1 MRVWRKA
8 VSPEGGAR
16 MYRRTLMILAA
27 ALLLASLLT
36 LFTGKQA
43 AAADPTGAET
53 GTAADLSPDTDIS
66 DPESLAEEVGHNKIS
81 INFIWVFLGAILV
94 FFMQAGFAMV
104 ETGFCRKQNANHV
117 MMTNFIVFAIG
128 VIGFFAIGFGLMFGG
143 VGPLATLGGGDI
155 LNAKLQLAE
164 GWSVFGLKGFLGS
177 GGFYDAGIMMFFL
190 FQLVF
195 MDTAAT
201 IVTGAMAE
209 RWKFSAFFIYG
220 FFMSAILYPVFGHW
234 VWGGGWLSQLGA
246 NLGLGN
252 GFVDFA
258 GSSVVHAV
266 GGICALAGA
275 MVIGPRIG
283 KYDSEGRPQPM
294 PGHNIPVAIVGVII
308 LVFGWFGFNSASTLS
323 GGDLRLSVV
332 AVNTMLAAAAG
343 SLTAMS
349 YVWKRYGKPDPS
361 MSANGMLAGLVAI
374 TAPCA
379 FVAPW
384 AALVIG
390 AVAGIIVCLGV
401 ETLDRIHVDDPVG
414 AVAVHGM
421 NGIFGVLAV
430 GLFADGSYGARL
442 NGVESAVR
450 GLFYGNP
457 GQLWAQLI
465 GAVSCAAFVFGVSY
479 AFFRLQDRLQGIR
492 VPLEQ
497 EIEGLDV
504 HEMGV
509 SAYGEPA
516 SLFELS
522 DFSAVPDTE
531 PAVRGKGV

>member
-1 MRVWRKA
+1 MF
-8 VSPEGGAR
+8 
-16 MYRRTLMILAA
+16 RRLILIAA
-27 ALLLASLLT
+27 AVLLLAALFL

-43 AAADPTGAET
+43 ARADSTGQET
-53 GTAADLSPDTDIS
+53 GTASDLSPDTDTTS
-66 DPESLAEEVGHNKIS
+66 PESLAEEVGHTKVS
-81 INFIWVFLGAILV
+81 LNFVWVFLGAILV

-117 MMTNFIVFAIG
+117 MMTNFVVFAIG
-128 VIGFFAIGFGLMFGG
+128 VIGFFVIGFALMFGG
-143 VGPLATLGGGDI
+143 MGPLATLGGGEI
-155 LNAKLQLAE
+155 LNTKVQVAQ

-177 GGFYDAGIMMFFL
+177 GGFYDTGIMIFFL

-201 IVTGAMAE
+201 IVTGSMAE
-209 RWKFSAFFIYG
+209 RWKFSAFVVYG

-266 GGICALAGA
+266 GGTCALAGA
-275 MVIGPRIG
+275 MVIGPRFG
-283 KYDSEGRPQPM
+283 KYDSEGKAQPM
-294 PGHNIPVAIVGVII
+294 PGHNVPMAIVGVII

-323 GGDLRLSVV
+323 AGDLRLSVV
-332 AVNTMLAAAAG
+332 AVNTMLAAASG
-343 SLTAMS
+343 CLTAMFF
-349 YVWKRYGKPDPS
+349 VWKRYGKPDPS

-390 AVAGIIVCLGV
+390 VIAGFIVCLGV
-401 ETLDRIHVDDPVG
+401 ELLDRVHIDDPVG

-430 GLFADGSYGARL
+430 GLFADGTYGAGL
-442 NGVESAVR
+442 NGVDGAVR

-465 GAVSCAAFVFGVSY
+465 GAAACVVFVFGASY
-479 AFFRLQDRLQGIR
+479 AFFKLQDRWQGIR

-516 SLFELS
+516 SLFEIS
-522 DFSAVPDTE
+522 DFRTVPEPEPE
-531 PAVRGKGV
+531 PALSGRGV

>member
-1 MRVWRKA
+1 
-8 VSPEGGAR
+8 
-16 MYRRTLMILAA
+16 MYRGKMKVLFAV
-27 ALLLASLLT
+27 LLLASLFM
-36 LFTGKQA
+36 LFAGRQYA
-43 AAADPTGAET
+43 RADSTGAET
-53 GTAADLSPDTDIS
+53 GTASDLSPETDITC
-66 DPESLAEEVGHNKIS
+66 PQSLAEEVGHNKVS

-104 ETGFCRKQNANHV
+104 ETGFCRKHNANHV
-117 MMTNFIVFAIG
+117 MMTNFIVFAVG
-128 VIGFFAIGFGLMFGG
+128 VIGFFAAGFALMFGG

-155 LNAKLQLAE
+155 LNAKAQLAQ
-164 GWSVFGLKGFLGS
+164 GWSVVGLKGFFGS
-177 GGFYDAGIMMFFL
+177 GGFYDTGVMMFFL

-209 RWKFSAFFIYG
+209 RWKFSAFLVYG
-220 FFMSAILYPVFGHW
+220 FFMSAILYPVYGHW
-234 VWGGGWLSQLGA
+234 VWGGGWLSQLGV

-275 MVIGPRIG
+275 MVIGPRFG
-283 KYDSEGRPQPM
+283 KYDSEGKARPM
-294 PGHNIPVAIVGVII
+294 PGHNIPMAIVGVII
-308 LVFGWFGFNSASTLS
+308 LVFGWFGFNSGSTLS

-343 SLTAMS
+343 CLTAMS
-349 YVWKRYGKPDPS
+349 FVWRRHGKPDPS

-390 AVAGIIVCLGV
+390 AIAGIIVCLGV
-401 ETLDRIHVDDPVG
+401 ELLDRLHIDDPVG

-430 GLFADGSYGARL
+430 GLFADGSYGAGL
-442 NGVESAVR
+442 NGVEGAVR

-465 GAVSCAAFVFGVSY
+465 GALACAAFVFGAAY
-479 AFFRLQDRLQGIR
+479 AFFRLQDRIQGIR

-509 SAYGEPA
+509 TAYGEDDG
-516 SLFELS
+516 SFFESIGFKLEPEPL
-522 DFSAVPDTE
+522 AVVE
-531 PAVRGKGV
+531 GRRA

>member
-1 MRVWRKA
+1 MN
-8 VSPEGGAR
+8 
-16 MYRRTLMILAA
+16 RRRLTILAILTAVLALA
-27 ALLLASLLT
+27 AFFFLAG
-36 LFTGKQA
+36 GKQA
-43 AAADPTGAET
+43 ARADSTGAET
-53 GTAADLSPDTDIS
+53 GTSADLSPGTDVS
-66 DPESLAEEVGHNKIS
+66 SPESLAEEVGHTRIS
-81 INFIWVFLGAILV
+81 LNYVWLFLGSILI

-128 VIGFFAIGFGLMFGG
+128 TLGFFAVGYALMFGG
-143 VGPLATLGGGDI
+143 VGALAALGGGEI
-155 LNAKLQLAE
+155 LTSKVQVAE
-164 GWSVFGLKGFLGS
+164 GWSIFGFKGFALSGS
-177 GGFYDAGIMMFFL
+177 GVYDTGILLFFL
-190 FQLVF
+190 FQVVF

-201 IVTGAMAE
+201 IVTGSMAD
-209 RWKFSAFFIYG
+209 RWKFSAFIVFG
-220 FFMSAILYPVFGHW
+220 FFMAMFLYPVFGHW

-258 GSSVVHAV
+258 GSSAVHAV

-275 MVIGPRIG
+275 MVIGPRFG
-283 KYDSEGRPQPM
+283 KFDSEGKPQPM
-294 PGHNIPVAIVGVII
+294 PGHNIPMAIIGVII
-308 LVFGWFGFNSASTLS
+308 LVFGWFGFNACSTVSA
-323 GGDLRLSVV
+323 GDLRLAVV
-332 AVNTMLAAAAG
+332 AVNTLLAACAG
-343 SLTAMS
+343 CVTAMF

-390 AVAGIIVCLGV
+390 VIAGFIVCFGV
-401 ETLDRIHVDDPVG
+401 QLLDRLHIDDPVG

-430 GLFADGSYGARL
+430 GIFAEGTYGAGL
-442 NGVESAVR
+442 NGVDGAVR
-450 GLFYGNP
+450 GLLYGGG
-457 GQLWAQLI
+457 GQFLAQLI
-465 GAVSCAAFVFGVSY
+465 GATVCIAFVFTVSY
-479 AFFRLQDRLQGIR
+479 AFFKLQDRVQGIR

-509 SAYGEPA
+509 SAYGEPD
-516 SLFELS
+516 SFFEHIGG
-522 DFSAVPDTE
+522 FRPAPE
-531 PAVRGKGV
+531 PAGALKGKGA